1 MDKHPANGIAASS
14 QGASRN
20 DYDEEEKSEM
30 LDTYPIG
37 SGKNDINS
45 NKIPLDA
52 AQSEI
57 DEIGYSLGN
66 APFDSPCPCQRIDW
80 QHHLVTKSA

>member
-1 MDKHPANGIAASS
+1 MDKHPANGSAASS

-20 DYDEEEKSEM
+20 DYDEEEKDEM

-45 NKIPLDA
+45 DKIPLDA
-52 AQSEI
+52 TQSEI
-57 DEIGYSLGN
+57 DEMGYNSLGN
-66 APFDSPCPCQRIDW
+66 APFDPP
-80 QHHLVTKSA
+80 